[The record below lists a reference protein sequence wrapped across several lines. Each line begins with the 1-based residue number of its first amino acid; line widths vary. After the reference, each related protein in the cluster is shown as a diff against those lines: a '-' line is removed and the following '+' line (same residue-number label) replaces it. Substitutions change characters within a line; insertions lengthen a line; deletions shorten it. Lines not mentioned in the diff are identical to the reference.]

1 MGHKQP
7 RKKHWIVCVK
17 TCKLFPQTFPPFL
30 VYKGLCAF
38 LKLSISA
45 SDNMASRFKKH
56 CKRRCLEYCLCLQM
70 RLEGALWRC
79 RPVTHHSAEM
89 PKMSSVINWW
99 GRGSVY
105 AAVFK
110 NWILQLKTKSER
122 LTGALLLKTDGD
134 EDVVVVT
141 VWFSRPWKKIFRSS
155 AVSCRFFLSCFY
167 SVSVYWI
174 YFTTL

>member
-1 MGHKQP
+1 
-7 RKKHWIVCVK
+7 
-17 TCKLFPQTFPPFL
+17 
-30 VYKGLCAF
+30 
-38 LKLSISA
+38 
-45 SDNMASRFKKH
+45 
-56 CKRRCLEYCLCLQM
+56 M

-99 GRGSVY
+99 GRGSVH

-141 VWFSRPWKKIFRSS
+141 V
-155 AVSCRFFLSCFY
+155 
-167 SVSVYWI
+167 
-174 YFTTL
+174 